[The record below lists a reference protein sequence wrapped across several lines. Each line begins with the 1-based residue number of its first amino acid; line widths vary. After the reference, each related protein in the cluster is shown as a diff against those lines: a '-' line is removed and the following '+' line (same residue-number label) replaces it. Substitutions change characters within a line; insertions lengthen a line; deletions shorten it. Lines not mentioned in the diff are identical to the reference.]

1 MCNALNKP
9 KKLLDNTKRKEGAVA
24 FLDLQKNSGSGCH
37 ICSQP
42 LSLTCRELPQPP
54 CVRHRAL
61 ETFPEINEA
70 NLMHFEKKL
79 KTGFSASNSAKA
91 QRLWRRMGLKPPAS
105 VALGVLLALALLALA
120 RLPPLPDRPPHPL
133 PASSP
138 PGSRREVA
146 APLSGGQVHSKRL
159 PVPPTRLRQGQ
170 LPGQRRRQ
178 RRGVAADTPPWLS
191 DDDLQKM
198 RLLAGGRVVFKT
210 RVPAHGQVLR
220 VGLRAMGDAK
230 GDASPAS
237 PEGDCWNGLCG
248 LIKRPGD
255 LYEVLAFHLDRVLGL
270 NRSLPAVARR
280 FTSHLLPYSYT
291 DGSLRPIVWWAP
303 DLQHLED
310 TNNDQNSCALGW
322 LQYQEMLQ
330 PRGPTLAAGD
340 ALCSSIP
347 RSEWSRLALFDFLLQ
362 VHDRLDR
369 YCCGFQPDPSE
380 TCMEEMLHEKCRNPA
395 ELVLVHILVRRSS
408 PSRLV
413 FIDNAGRPQ
422 QPEEKLNFRLL
433 QGIDSFPAAAVAT
446 LRSGRLQ
453 SLLLESLRVDRE
465 LWESQGGA
473 EGLRPLLRT
482 IDRRAHI
489 LLRYIQKHNL
499 TVFEDSAH

>member
-1 MCNALNKP
+1 QAQRP
-9 KKLLDNTKRKEGAVA
+9 WRRTG
-24 FLDLQKNSGSGCH
+24 
-37 ICSQP
+37 
-42 LSLTCRELPQPP
+42 
-54 CVRHRAL
+54 
-61 ETFPEINEA
+61 
-70 NLMHFEKKL
+70 L
-79 KTGFSASNSAKA
+79 KT
-91 QRLWRRMGLKPPAS
+91 PAPA
-105 VALGVLLALALLALA
+105 ALGVLLALALLALA
-120 RLPPLPDRPPHPL
+120 RLPPSQDQSPHLP

-138 PGSRREVA
+138 PAPRREA
-146 APLSGGQVHSKRL
+146 AVPLSGGRALGKR
-159 PVPPTRLRQGQ
+159 PPAPPACLQRDQQPARGR
-170 LPGQRRRQ
+170 RRRQ
-178 RRGVAADTPPWLS
+178 GVARDAPPWLS
-191 DDDLQKM
+191 SDDIQKM
-198 RLLAGGRVVFKT
+198 QLLASGQVVSKT

-220 VGLRAMGDAK
+220 VGLRAVGDAE
-230 GDASPAS
+230 GDDSPAS
-237 PEGDCWNGLCG
+237 PEEDCWDGRCG

-291 DGSLRPIVWWAP
+291 DGSLRPIIWWAP

-310 TNNDQNSCALGW
+310 ANNDQNSCALGW
-322 LQYQEMLQ
+322 LQYQEMLR
-330 PRGPTLAAGD
+330 PHRPTLAAGD
-340 ALCSSIP
+340 GPCSSIP
-347 RSEWSRLALFDFLLQ
+347 HGEWSRLALFDFLLQ

-380 TCMEEMLHEKCRNPA
+380 PCVEERLHEKCRNPA

-422 QPEEKLNFRLL
+422 HPEEKLNFRLL

-453 SLLLESLRVDRE
+453 SLMLESLRMDWD
-465 LWESQGGA
+465 LWESQGGT

-482 IDRRAHI
+482 IDRRARV
-489 LLRYIQKHNL
+489 LLRYIQEHNL
-499 TVFEDSAH
+499 TVFEDSP

>member
-1 MCNALNKP
+1 
-9 KKLLDNTKRKEGAVA
+9 
-24 FLDLQKNSGSGCH
+24 Q
-37 ICSQP
+37 
-42 LSLTCRELPQPP
+42 
-54 CVRHRAL
+54 
-61 ETFPEINEA
+61 
-70 NLMHFEKKL
+70 
-79 KTGFSASNSAKA
+79 A
-91 QRLWRRMGLKPPAS
+91 QRPWRRTALKPPAPA
-105 VALGVLLALALLALA
+105 ALGVLLALALLALA
-120 RLPPLPDRPPHPL
+120 RLPPSPHRSPQLP

-138 PGSRREVA
+138 PGSRWEVA
-146 APLSGGQVHSKRL
+146 APLFGGRAHNKR
-159 PVPPTRLRQGQ
+159 PPAPPAHLRRDQS
-170 LPGQRRRQ
+170 PGRGRRR
-178 RRGVAADTPPWLS
+178 RRGVAGDAPLWLS

-198 RLLAGGRVVFKT
+198 QLLASGQVVFKT

-220 VGLRAMGDAK
+220 VGLRAMGDTEGHAK
-230 GDASPAS
+230 GDASPAG
-237 PEGDCWNGLCG
+237 PEGDCQDGRCG

-291 DGSLRPIVWWAP
+291 DGSLRPIIWWVP
-303 DLQHLED
+303 DLRHLED

-330 PRGPTLAAGD
+330 PRRPTLGAGD
-340 ALCSSIP
+340 APCSGIP
-347 RSEWSRLALFDFLLQ
+347 RGEWSRLALFDFLLQ

-380 TCMEEMLHEKCRNPA
+380 PCVEEMLHEKCRNPA
-395 ELVLVHILVRRSS
+395 ELVLVHILVRRSA

-413 FIDNAGRPQ
+413 FIDNAGRPHH
-422 QPEEKLNFRLL
+422 PEEKLNFRLL
-433 QGIDSFPAAAVAT
+433 QGIDSFPATAVAT

-482 IDRRAHI
+482 IDRRARI
-489 LLRYIQKHNL
+489 LLRYIQERNL
-499 TVFEDSAH
+499 TVFGDSP

>member
-1 MCNALNKP
+1 
-9 KKLLDNTKRKEGAVA
+9 
-24 FLDLQKNSGSGCH
+24 Q
-37 ICSQP
+37 
-42 LSLTCRELPQPP
+42 
-54 CVRHRAL
+54 
-61 ETFPEINEA
+61 
-70 NLMHFEKKL
+70 
-79 KTGFSASNSAKA
+79 A
-91 QRLWRRMGLKPPAS
+91 QRLWRRMGLKPPAPA
-105 VALGVLLALALLALA
+105 ALGVLLALALLALA
-120 RLPPLPDRPPHPL
+120 CLPPSLDRSPHLP

-138 PGSRREVA
+138 LSPQWEVA
-146 APLSGGQVHSKRL
+146 TSLSRGQACNERPPAP
-159 PVPPTRLRQGQ
+159 PARLRRDQPPSQG
-170 LPGQRRRQ
+170 RRQ
-178 RRGVAADTPPWLS
+178 QQGLGGDAPMWLS

-198 RLLAGGRVVFKT
+198 QLLAGGWVVSKT

-220 VGLRAMGDAK
+220 VGLRAVGDTE
-230 GDASPAS
+230 GDASPAD
-237 PEGDCWNGLCG
+237 PEGDCQDGRCG

-291 DGSLRPIVWWAP
+291 NGSLRPIIWWVP

-310 TNNDQNSCALGW
+310 ANNDQNSCALGW

-330 PRGPTLAAGD
+330 PRGPTLAMGD
-340 ALCSSIP
+340 APCSSIP
-347 RSEWSRLALFDFLLQ
+347 RGEWSRLALFDFLLQ

-380 TCMEEMLHEKCRNPA
+380 PCVEERLHEKCRNPA
-395 ELVLVHILVRRSS
+395 ELVLVHILVRRSA

-413 FIDNAGRPQ
+413 FIDNAGRPHH
-422 QPEEKLNFRLL
+422 PEEKLNFRLL

-446 LRSGRLQ
+446 LQSGRLQ

-482 IDRRAHI
+482 IDRRARV
-489 LLRYIQKHNL
+489 LLRYIQERNL
-499 TVFEDSAH
+499 TV

>member
-1 MCNALNKP
+1 
-9 KKLLDNTKRKEGAVA
+9 
-24 FLDLQKNSGSGCH
+24 Q
-37 ICSQP
+37 
-42 LSLTCRELPQPP
+42 
-54 CVRHRAL
+54 
-61 ETFPEINEA
+61 
-70 NLMHFEKKL
+70 
-79 KTGFSASNSAKA
+79 A
-91 QRLWRRMGLKPPAS
+91 QRPWRRTGLKPPTPA
-105 VALGVLLALALLALA
+105 ALGVLLALALLALA
-120 RLPPLPDRPPHPL
+120 RLPPSLDRSPYLP

-138 PGSRREVA
+138 PGSRWEVA
-146 APLSGGQVHSKRL
+146 APLSRGRAHSES
-159 PVPPTRLRQGQ
+159 PPIPPSRLRRDQ
-170 LPGQRRRQ
+170 LPGRGRRRQ
-178 RRGVAADTPPWLS
+178 HGVAGDAPLWLS

-198 RLLAGGRVVFKT
+198 QLLARGWVVSKT

-220 VGLRAMGDAK
+220 VRLRAMADAK
-230 GDASPAS
+230 GDASPAG
-237 PEGDCWNGLCG
+237 PEGDCQDGRCG

-291 DGSLRPIVWWAP
+291 DGSLRPIIWWVP

-310 TNNDQNSCALGW
+310 ANNDQNSCTLGW

-330 PRGPTLAAGD
+330 PRRLTPTTGD
-340 ALCSSIP
+340 APCSSIP
-347 RSEWSRLALFDFLLQ
+347 RGEWSRLALFDFLLQ

-380 TCMEEMLHEKCRNPA
+380 PCVEERLHEKCRNPA
-395 ELVLVHILVRRSS
+395 ELVLVHILVRRSA

-422 QPEEKLNFRLL
+422 HPEEKLNFRLL

-473 EGLRPLLRT
+473 KGLRPLLRT
-482 IDRRAHI
+482 IDRRARV
-489 LLRYIQKHNL
+489 LLRYIQERNL
-499 TVFEDSAH
+499 TV